1 MRTFDLMDDLEV
13 IMTQYVRAIPE
24 IFMDFDI
31 ASVQLVRTDDFG
43 FYDIVSVQDDE
54 TEIVVGE
61 VILASDDL
69 IMQVEIFSEEMEAD
83 GAVLDY

>member
-31 ASVQLVRTDDFG
+31 ASVQLARTDDFG
-43 FYDIVSVQDDE
+43 IYDIVSVQNDD

-61 VILASDDL
+61 VVLSADDL
-69 IMQVEIFSEEMEAD
+69 IMEVEIFSEEMEAD